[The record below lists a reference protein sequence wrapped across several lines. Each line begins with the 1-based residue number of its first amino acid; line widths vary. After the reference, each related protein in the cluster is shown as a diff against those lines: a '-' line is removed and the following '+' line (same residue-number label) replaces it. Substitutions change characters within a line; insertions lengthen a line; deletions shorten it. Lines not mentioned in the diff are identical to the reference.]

1 VRTHNQ
7 VSFELGNYDRSRE
20 LVIDPAVSYATY
32 LGGLAEDDGHAIAA
46 DGSGNAWITGQ
57 TKSINFPTKNPLASH
72 SSNAGGFDVFV
83 TELSSTGALVYS
95 TYIGGTSDDSG
106 NAIALDASGNVFVA
120 GGTKSLDFPTKGPF
134 QSALAGA
141 TNAFVLELSSTGSTL
156 MYSTFLGGNGSDVAS
171 GLAVDSAGNA
181 YVAGTTSSTTFPQK
195 NPIASESAGGF
206 VTALNSTGNGLIYST
221 YLGAGLQDFASAV
234 AVDSAGNAYVTG
246 ATKTPTF
253 KTTTGAFQS
262 TCGTDTNCNGGL
274 YDAFVCKI
282 PPTGGSLAY
291 STFLG
296 GESNEQGL
304 GIAIDS
310 AGDAYVTGVTTS
322 TQFPLTSNLQPAYA
336 GNGDA
341 FVTELNPTGTA
352 PLVYSTYLGGIG
364 GDSGLA
370 IAVDGNKNAYVTG
383 VTGSSDFP
391 AIGPTQLKIGGQN
404 DAFVTEIGAGGSSY
418 IFSTY
423 LGGSLNE
430 NTATTG
436 GGSLAGIAVDGSGS
450 IYVTGNTVSTDFP
463 AVSALQGTA
472 GGAGL
477 ADAFVAK
484 FSASGAPAN
493 FTVAAGALSPASGHA
508 GVSATSTITVTSLN
522 GFAGTVALGCT
533 VVPAVSKAPTCSGT
547 SVNVAANGTA
557 TGTLTV
563 NTTAASALL
572 ERPASQRSSGIFYAM
587 LMPVGG
593 MALLGA
599 GIGSAG
605 SHRKKL
611 FGFLMLG
618 LLLFGLLLMPACG
631 GSSSTTTHNPGT
643 PNGPYTI
650 TVTGTSGQSVVNGT
664 PTLTLTVN

>member
-1 VRTHNQ
+1 
-7 VSFELGNYDRSRE
+7 
-20 LVIDPAVSYATY
+20 
-32 LGGLAEDDGHAIAA
+32 
-46 DGSGNAWITGQ
+46 
-57 TKSINFPTKNPLASH
+57 
-72 SSNAGGFDVFV
+72 
-83 TELSSTGALVYS
+83 
-95 TYIGGTSDDSG
+95 
-106 NAIALDASGNVFVA
+106 
-120 GGTKSLDFPTKGPF
+120 
-134 QSALAGA
+134 
-141 TNAFVLELSSTGSTL
+141 
-156 MYSTFLGGNGSDVAS
+156 
-171 GLAVDSAGNA
+171 
-181 YVAGTTSSTTFPQK
+181 
-195 NPIASESAGGF
+195 
-206 VTALNSTGNGLIYST
+206 LNSTGNGLIYST

-253 KTTTGAFQS
+253 KTTAGVFQP
-262 TCGTDTNCNGGL
+262 TCGTDTNCNGAL

-296 GESNEQGL
+296 GEANEEGL

-322 TQFPLTSNLQPAYA
+322 TLFPVARNLQTYL
-336 GNGDA
+336 GSGDA
-341 FVTELNPTGTA
+341 FVTELKPDGTG
-352 PLVYSTYLGGIG
+352 PLIYSTYLGGTG
-364 GDSGLA
+364 SDSGLA

-391 AIGPTQLKIGGQN
+391 AIGPTQAKIGGQN

-418 IFSTY
+418 IFSTW

-430 NTATTG
+430 NSATTG

-643 PNGPYTI
+643 PTGPYTI